1 MKKLLLVCVTVAA
14 SLLMSSNTQAQQ
26 QPTKIGYF
34 DEQELL
40 SLFPGLGDTLEVLM
54 ESYVK
59 DSLNVE
65 YAYTFQDY
73 KRRDS
78 LFKIDSAGMPAKA
91 RELALTELNRLAIK
105 LTNWQQYSSDK
116 QKEKMDRI
124 LYPYRVRMVTT
135 LQQIV
140 AEGKY
145 TMVLNKDVLSPY
157 VQPPLLDDLTIR
169 VALKLGLEIGPELT
183 EAWKKAGGTVPAA
196 PKATTTAPK
205 TNTPAKTGGN

>member
-1 MKKLLLVCVTVAA
+1 MKKLLLVCVTVVA
-14 SLLMSSNTQAQQ
+14 SLLSSNTQAQQ
-26 QPTKIGYF
+26 SVKIGYF

-40 SLFPGLGDTLEVLM
+40 SLFPGLGDTLEVVM

-73 KRRDS
+73 QRRDS
-78 LFKIDSAGMPAKA
+78 LFKLDSATLQPKA
-91 RELALTELNRLAIK
+91 REMALTELNRLAIK
-105 LTNWQQYSSDK
+105 LTNWQQYSQEK
-116 QKEKMDRI
+116 QKEKMDRF
-124 LYPYRVRMVTT
+124 LYPYRLKMVNA
-135 LQQIV
+135 LQQVV

-157 VQPPLLDDLTIR
+157 VQPPLLDDLTLR
-169 VALKLGLEIGPELT
+169 VAFKLGLDLGPEIT
-183 EAWKKAGGTVPAA
+183 DAWKKAGGTVPAA
-196 PKATTTAPK
+196 PKANTPAPK